1 MCFPRM
7 RFELEALL
15 RSFQYAFQGLWTC
28 LRRERNLR
36 IHLTAA
42 CWALWLCWALKLGR
56 LQLAVLM
63 LSSAL
68 VISLELVNTAI
79 ERLTDLACQRK
90 WHPLAKAAKD
100 TAAAAV
106 LIAAAFAVGIGVC
119 LFWRPEL
126 WALLSRPLIW
136 AGILPAALLSLWF
149 IFGFGANNRK
159 TAK

>member
-1 MCFPRM
+1 MAG
-7 RFELEALL
+7 LG
-15 RSFQYAFQGLWTC
+15 RSFRWAARGFWSC

-68 VISLELVNTAI
+68 VISSELVNTAI

-136 AGILPAALLSLWF
+136 A
-149 IFGFGANNRK
+149 
-159 TAK
+159 